1 MLGAAPSGGVV
12 GGRTFRVLSPWVS
25 TYDADGKEFK
35 ERSLARVEVE
45 PPSDRMGLFGARHAD
60 SRVGQT
66 GCQGNKGQAL
76 PRNPTYKPSQ
86 QRTMPHF
93 STFLVADNIFSSN
106 QLCVKIRPLPNEAGS
121 RLITLTR
128 TKRKPIDGNR
138 PMNVPPLY
146 TLAELKASIWVLQKE
161 DLLPQVRGSVKR
173 IAQQLE
179 ALEAQI
185 KTDAWNE
192 EIIAQCNRRRGGA
205 TS

>member
-1 MLGAAPSGGVV
+1 M
-12 GGRTFRVLSPWVS
+12 T
-25 TYDADGKEFK
+25 ADGKEFK
-35 ERSLARVEVE
+35 ERSLAPVEVE
-45 PPSDRMGLFGARHAD
+45 PPSGRMAFSARGTPTPEWDKRAA
-60 SRVGQT
+60 REIRAT
-66 GCQGNKGQAL
+66 L
-76 PRNPTYKPSQ
+76 YLEIPRTNQVSNERCPI
-86 QRTMPHF
+86 F

-121 RLITLTR
+121 QLITLTR